1 MSIDDEAKAIKELS
15 ESPKEKIIKGLYLRN
30 RSKGMLDAIQEKVV
44 SRKLLV
50 FFTATGLL
58 AWAGLDSDTWG
69 MIAVVYIGGQS
80 IIDAA
85 KAWRHG

>member
-1 MSIDDEAKAIKELS
+1 MSIDDEVIEELS
-15 ESPKEKIIKGLYLRN
+15 ESARERIIKGLYLRN
-30 RSKGMLDAIQEKVV
+30 RSKGILDAVQEKIV

-58 AWAGLDSDTWG
+58 AWAGLSSDTWG

-80 IIDAA
+80 IVDAA